1 MSRRCSCDVSRLSSI
16 AQRATTMPEHADR
29 DVHEEDPAPVDVVG
43 DQPTEQRADGE
54 RHRRDAGPDADRHPP
69 LTRRERRG
77 DYPQRRR
84 VHDRRA
90 EPLNRAG
97 ADQEV
102 GARREA
108 AGERRQREDRQADDE
123 QPAPAEVVGELS
135 AREHERRERQRIGDD
150 DPLELRLIGIERP
163 LNGRQRDVHDRVVEH
178 DHEQPEGDGH
188 ERPPLAILSREE
200 VCRDSR
206 SHRRKLASTSL
217 AVQGPPTRLA
227 ADAPKCWE
235 PDAET
240 LERANVVR
248 LMRRHGFDDYR
259 ELVQRSID
267 EPEWFWAAAVE
278 DLGIE
283 FAEPWKQ
290 VLDSSRGPEW
300 TTWFVGGKLNIAW
313 NCVHRWAR
321 ERSAET
327 AAVFRGEDGAR
338 RELSFGELSSQ
349 VTKLAEALVRLGVE
363 PGDRVAIY
371 LPMSPEVAIASH
383 ACAHIGAVQVPIF
396 SGFAA
401 PAVAQRLA
409 DSEAKVAITVESSL
423 RRGREIPMLASL
435 EEARREAPSL
445 EHVVLAPFDEL
456 LADCPG
462 ELEPLAV
469 DSEHPYLLTYTSGT
483 TGRPKGVLHVQG
495 GFLVSIAREVGY
507 QADARPGDVI
517 HFATD
522 MGWIMGPWTVVGG
535 GAMGATIVYA
545 EGAPDWPPDR
555 LWQLIDEERV
565 SILGC
570 SPTLIR
576 ALVPHGEPEQDLS
589 SLRIIVTTGE
599 PWNPDPY
606 RWLFEHIGGG
616 RCPIINCSGGTEVG
630 ACFLSPTPAIPIKE
644 CSVGVPATG
653 MAMDVV
659 DDDGRSLAATGEV
672 GELVCRKPF
681 PGMTRGFWRDDE
693 RYLETYWRRFPG
705 IWTHGDWASVDED
718 GYWFLH
724 GRSDDTLNVA
734 GKRIGPAELESAAVA
749 HPAVLEAAAVGIPHD
764 VKGEVAW
771 VFCVPVPGEEGCE
784 SLALAVKALIAA
796 DLGKA
801 FAPERI
807 VFVPA
812 LPKTRSAKIVRR
824 AVRAAALG
832 DDPGDMSSV
841 ENPEAV
847 AEIAR
852 AL

>member
-1 MSRRCSCDVSRLSSI
+1 V
-16 AQRATTMPEHADR
+16 P
-29 DVHEEDPAPVDVVG
+29 
-43 DQPTEQRADGE
+43 
-54 RHRRDAGPDADRHPP
+54 
-69 LTRRERRG
+69 
-77 DYPQRRR
+77 
-84 VHDRRA
+84 
-90 EPLNRAG
+90 
-97 ADQEV
+97 
-102 GARREA
+102 
-108 AGERRQREDRQADDE
+108 
-123 QPAPAEVVGELS
+123 EVVW
-135 AREHERRERQRIGDD
+135 
-150 DPLELRLIGIERP
+150 
-163 LNGRQRDVHDRVVEH
+163 
-178 DHEQPEGDGH
+178 
-188 ERPPLAILSREE
+188 
-200 VCRDSR
+200 
-206 SHRRKLASTSL
+206 T
-217 AVQGPPTRLA
+217 
-227 ADAPKCWE
+227 
-235 PDAET
+235 PDEAT

-248 LMRRHGFDDYR
+248 LMRRHGIDDYR
-259 ELVQRSID
+259 TLVARSIED
-267 EPEWFWAAAVE
+267 PEWFWPAAVE
-278 DLGIE
+278 DTGIE
-283 FAEPWKQ
+283 FAEPWRQ
-290 VLDSSRGPEW
+290 VVDDSRGPEW
-300 TTWFVGGKLNIAW
+300 ATWFVGGKVNIAW
-313 NCVHRWAR
+313 NCVHRWAA
-321 ERSAET
+321 ERAGET

-338 RELSFGELSSQ
+338 RELSFGEQSAQ

-383 ACAHIGAVQVPIF
+383 ACAHVGAVQVPIF

-401 PAVAQRLA
+401 PAVAQRLT

-423 RRGREIPMLASL
+423 RRGRKVPMLATL

-445 EHVVLAPFDEL
+445 EHIVVAPFDVL

-469 DSEHPYLLTYTSGT
+469 DSEHPYLLAYTSGT

-495 GFLVSIAREVGY
+495 GFLVSVAREVCY

-545 EGAPDWPPDR
+545 EGAPDWPADR
-555 LWQLIDEERV
+555 LWRLLEEERV

-570 SPTLIR
+570 SPTLVR
-576 ALVPHGEPEQDLS
+576 ALIPHGEPAHDLS
-589 SLRIIVTTGE
+589 CLRIIVTTGE

-606 RWLFEHIGGG
+606 RWLFDKVGGG

-659 DDDGRSLAATGEV
+659 DDEGRSLVGTGTV

-681 PGMTRGFWRDDE
+681 PGMTRGFWHDDE
-693 RYLETYWRRFPG
+693 RYLDTYWRRFPG
-705 IWTHGDWASVDED
+705 IWTHGDWATVDED

-749 HPAVLEAAAVGIPHD
+749 HPAVAEAAAVGIPHD

-771 VFCVPVPGEEGCE
+771 VFCVLMPGREGCE
-784 SLALAVKALIAA
+784 SLALEVKSVIGSE
-796 DLGKA
+796 LGKA
-801 FAPERI
+801 FAPERV
-807 VFVPA
+807 VFVSA

-832 DDPGDMSSV
+832 DDPGDLSSV
-841 ENPEAV
+841 ENPDAL
-847 AEIAR
+847 AEIAAR
-852 AL
+852 L

>member
-1 MSRRCSCDVSRLSSI
+1 M
-16 AQRATTMPEHADR
+16 
-29 DVHEEDPAPVDVVG
+29 
-43 DQPTEQRADGE
+43 
-54 RHRRDAGPDADRHPP
+54 
-69 LTRRERRG
+69 
-77 DYPQRRR
+77 
-84 VHDRRA
+84 
-90 EPLNRAG
+90 
-97 ADQEV
+97 
-102 GARREA
+102 
-108 AGERRQREDRQADDE
+108 
-123 QPAPAEVVGELS
+123 AEVVW
-135 AREHERRERQRIGDD
+135 
-150 DPLELRLIGIERP
+150 
-163 LNGRQRDVHDRVVEH
+163 
-178 DHEQPEGDGH
+178 
-188 ERPPLAILSREE
+188 
-200 VCRDSR
+200 
-206 SHRRKLASTSL
+206 T
-217 AVQGPPTRLA
+217 
-227 ADAPKCWE
+227 
-235 PDAET
+235 PDAAA

-248 LMRRHGFDDYR
+248 LMRRHGIDDYR
-259 ELVQRSID
+259 ELVRRSID
-267 EPEWFWAAAVE
+267 DPEWFWPAAVE
-278 DLGIE
+278 DMGIE
-283 FAEPWKQ
+283 LAEPWRE
-290 VLDSSRGPEW
+290 VVDASRGPEW
-300 TTWFVGGKLNIAW
+300 ATWFVGGKVSIAW
-313 NCVHRWAR
+313 NCVHRWAA
-321 ERSAET
+321 ERAEET

-338 RELSFGELSSQ
+338 RELTFGEQSAQ
-349 VTKLAEALVRLGVE
+349 VTRLAEALVRLGVE
-363 PGDRVAIY
+363 PGDRVALY
-371 LPMSPEVAIASH
+371 LPMSPEVAVASH

-401 PAVAQRLA
+401 PAVAQRLT
-409 DSEAKVAITVESSL
+409 DSEARVAITVESSL
-423 RRGREIPMLASL
+423 RRGREIPMLATL
-435 EEARREAPSL
+435 EEARRDAPSL
-445 EHVVLAPFDEL
+445 EHVLLAPFDEL

-495 GFLVSIAREVGY
+495 GFLVSVAREVCY
-507 QADARPGDVI
+507 QADAGRGDVI

-535 GAMGATIVYA
+535 GAMGAAIVYT
-545 EGAPDWPPDR
+545 EGAPDWPADR

-576 ALVPHGEPEQDLS
+576 ALVPHGEPSQDLS

-606 RWLFEHIGGG
+606 RWLFDKIGGG

-630 ACFLSPTPAIPIKE
+630 ACFLSPAPAIPIKE
-644 CSVGVPATG
+644 CSLGAPALG

-659 DDDGRSLAATGEV
+659 DDQGNSVVESGEV

-693 RYLETYWRRFPG
+693 RYLDTYWRRFPG

-749 HPAVLEAAAVGIPHD
+749 HPAVAEAAAVGIPHD
-764 VKGEVAW
+764 VKGETAW
-771 VFCVPVPGEEGCE
+771 VFCVLAPGREGCE
-784 SLALAVKALIAA
+784 SLALEVKSAIAA
-796 DLGKA
+796 ELGKA
-801 FAPERI
+801 FAPERV
-807 VFVPA
+807 VFVAA

-847 AEIAR
+847 ADIAR